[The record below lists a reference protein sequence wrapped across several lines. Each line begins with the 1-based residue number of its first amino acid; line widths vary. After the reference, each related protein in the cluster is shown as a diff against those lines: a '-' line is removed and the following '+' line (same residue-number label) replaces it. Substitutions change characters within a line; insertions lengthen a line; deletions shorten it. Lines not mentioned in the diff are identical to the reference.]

1 MVVLGSF
8 RIIELISTKIVLLS
22 FLPPNGQCDCLY
34 RPEWQ
39 NLLDDFL
46 NSTAMHRKTV
56 SRHVETSTARL
67 ATLFGLKC
75 EPVKLTR
82 NVLKVKALFQSAR
95 LD

>member
-22 FLPPNGQCDCLY
+22 FFTPNGQCDCLY

-46 NSTAMHRKTV
+46 KYSNAQKNCVKTCRNLDGQAGNFV
-56 SRHVETSTARL
+56 WTEVWACKAYQERVES
-67 ATLFGLKC
+67 
-75 EPVKLTR
+75 
-82 NVLKVKALFQSAR
+82 
-95 LD
+95 

>member
-1 MVVLGSF
+1 MGNV
-8 RIIELISTKIVLLS
+8 TAYIVL
-22 FLPPNGQCDCLY
+22 NGRTC
-34 RPEWQ
+34 WMT
-39 NLLDDFL
+39 FS
-46 NSTAMHRKTV
+46 STAMHRKTV

-82 NVLKVKALFQSAR
+82 NVLKVNALFQSAR

>member
-46 NSTAMHRKTV
+46 KHRKTV